1 MARQEYKRMAYR
13 TVKDIEAAEKLQADG
28 WRVITVG
35 GTSILLERE
44 VQS

>member
-13 TVKDIEAAEKLQADG
+13 TAKDIKDAEKLQADG
-28 WRVITVG
+28 WRVIVVG
-35 GTSILLERE
+35 GTHIMLEKE